1 MGGTTTEAAR
11 ITSGL
16 WVCLVVSEAIPMA
29 ISGMLEI
36 KVFGGVLLLPAA
48 LHGLGFYSAPN
59 RKSGDTII
67 MFGTASPCA
76 ASKTNET
83 LTDFTGANRHVRCCR
98 AG

>member
-29 ISGMLEI
+29 ISGMPEI
-36 KVFGGVLLLPAA
+36 NVFGGVLLLPAA

-67 MFGTASPCA
+67 MFGTASPCG
-76 ASKTNET
+76 ASKTNDP
-83 LTDFTGANRHVRCCR
+83 LNHCVGAGYVGN
-98 AG
+98 G